1 MLSHNA
7 LADVMTRIN
16 QTVERELFAA
26 HATLSIIDPPAVDA
40 PDGSRQ
46 PNVLFPT
53 DKERLLDRL
62 WIATS
67 LFPNDNSYVY
77 FGGADGSFLGV
88 KQLSTNAFQ
97 LSERDGRNGKNRI
110 YSLAGPRAK
119 PILTV
124 VQDYEPRSRDWYR
137 SAVESQRETWSPVF
151 SDFRLRVMALALS
164 KPVYR
169 ENGSLVGVATSSV
182 FLDNL
187 SEFLNAL
194 VIGKSGIAF
203 IMEANGDLIA
213 SSSREAIFWYRD
225 EKLMRLN
232 TLASS
237 SELMRNISAGVL
249 KFYRDHDVIEQYT
262 NTTSIIG
269 MPGNIAVSANMQQ
282 DSAGLK
288 WIVVAAVPCGDYYGS
303 FTGSVYRTL
312 AFGLAAVVVTFLLG
326 FMILR
331 RVLRD
336 LRKLTL
342 AARSIGNGEP
352 FAPLDIDRSDEIGQ
366 LASTFQEMERNL
378 HTDRLTGLLNRES
391 LIAQVEF
398 RLRSAGASPAGN
410 LHFALMFI
418 DLDKFKQINDG
429 HGHEE
434 GDRVLIEV
442 ARKLTQAVRKED
454 AVSRFGGDEFLIYLH
469 SVADEAT
476 ATAIAEKVRTFL
488 QQPIHGRDGTAYDID
503 GSIGFAIY
511 PKDGLDVETLLR
523 TADQRMFEQ
532 KRDNRHDRRYDLP
545 DA

>member
-7 LADVMTRIN
+7 LVDVMTRIN
-16 QTVERELFAA
+16 QTVARELFAA
-26 HATLSIIDPPAVDA
+26 HATLSIIDPPAINA

-46 PNVLFPT
+46 PNVQFPEDRKT
-53 DKERLLDRL
+53 LLDRL

-110 YSLAGPRAK
+110 YSLSGPRAS
-119 PILTV
+119 PVLTV

-137 SAVESQRETWSPVF
+137 RAVESQRETWSPVF

-169 ENGSLVGVATSSV
+169 ENGSLIGVATSSV

-194 VIGKSGIAF
+194 IIGQTGIAF

-213 SSSREAIFWYRD
+213 SSSREAIFWYQD
-225 EKLMRLN
+225 EKLVRLN
-232 TLASS
+232 ALAGS
-237 SELMRNISAGVL
+237 SELMRNIGAEVL
-249 KFYRDHDVIEQYT
+249 KFYREHDVIEQYT
-262 NTTSIIG
+262 NTTSIG
-269 MPGNIAVSANMQQ
+269 SVPGNIAVSANMQQ

-326 FMILR
+326 FVILR

-352 FAPLDIDRSDEIGQ
+352 FAPLDIDRNDEIGQ

-398 RLRSAGASPAGN
+398 RLRSAVAGS
-410 LHFALMFI
+410 LHFALMFV

-469 SVADEAT
+469 GVADADI
-476 ATAIAEKVRTFL
+476 AAAIAEKVRTFL
-488 QQPIHGRDGTAYDID
+488 QQPIHGRDGTAYGID

-511 PKDGLDVETLLR
+511 PADGLDVETLLR

-545 DA
+545 

>member
-7 LADVMTRIN
+7 LVDVMTRIN

-26 HATLSIIDPPAVDA
+26 HATLSIIDPPAVNA

-88 KQLSTNAFQ
+88 KQLSVNAFQ

-187 SEFLNAL
+187 SDFLNAL
-194 VIGKSGIAF
+194 VIGQSGIAF

-213 SSSREAIFWYRD
+213 SSSREAIFWYQD
-225 EKLMRLN
+225 EKLVRLN
-232 TLASS
+232 ALASS
-237 SELMRNISAGVL
+237 SELMRNIGASVL
-249 KFYRDHDVIEQYT
+249 RFYRDHDVIEQYT

-288 WIVVAAVPCGDYYGS
+288 WIVVAVVPCGDYYGS

-312 AFGLAAVVVTFLLG
+312 ALGLAAVVVTFLLG

-378 HTDRLTGLLNRES
+378 HTDHLTGLLNRES

-398 RLRSAGASPAGN
+398 RLRSAGANPADN
-410 LHFALMFI
+410 LYFALMFI

-429 HGHEE
+429 YGHEE

-476 ATAIAEKVRTFL
+476 ATAIAEKVRAFL

-511 PKDGLDVETLLR
+511 PMDGLDVETLLR

-532 KRDNRHDRRYDLP
+532 KRDNRHDRRHNLP